1 MAHIM
6 KRYICNGCDKYF
18 LYNPANEPPTKLCY
32 YCKTSVSQD
41 ATQNIHINNIASSIE
56 MSGIIDELVIQ
67 ATSHFT
73 KIVSTKEIIEKYKEL
88 YWGGNGVGDRFA
100 NKKFN
105 YSVIYSKKQPSLYSE
120 NDDDKI
126 PTDILNEFLKTN
138 KGTGIIGIFVHSR
151 RTNIQKRPISKNIH
165 KEITSMSCV
174 VCGTVNTICDHKND
188 LYNDVRVLNLDTQLI
203 HDFQPLCNHC
213 NLQKRQVCKTE
224 CLTGKIYSAKNIQ
237 RYKMYPFEFP
247 WEKKVF
253 DKNDVYCKNGT
264 YWFDPVEFD
273 RNIYCYSL
281 YVIPIIN
288 AIKWRT
294 ANITRMS

>member
-1 MAHIM
+1 M

-126 PTDILNEFLKTN
+126 PTDILNEFLKT
-138 KGTGIIGIFVHSR
+138 I
-151 RTNIQKRPISKNIH
+151 
-165 KEITSMSCV
+165 KE
-174 VCGTVNTICDHKND
+174 
-188 LYNDVRVLNLDTQLI
+188 RVLLVYSCIQEEQIYKKDRLVKTYTKKL
-203 HDFQPLCNHC
+203 P
-213 NLQKRQVCKTE
+213 VCRV
-224 CLTGKIYSAKNIQ
+224 LFVG
-237 RYKMYPFEFP
+237 R
-247 WEKKVF
+247 
-253 DKNDVYCKNGT
+253 
-264 YWFDPVEFD
+264 
-273 RNIYCYSL
+273 
-281 YVIPIIN
+281 
-288 AIKWRT
+288 
-294 ANITRMS
+294 